1 MEDGGWILVTAKKW
15 KKTTK
20 KKMKHRK
27 ANETSGIQMKTR
39 KHVRKKSHF
48 LFESK
53 CVQRK
58 LVADLR
64 GFDLLLDR
72 GESVGDRRKSSG
84 SGPRTMT
91 SGKMSERMTSCV
103 MSGKISGVEAVSR
116 SKNST

>member
-15 KKTTK
+15 KKTWKK

-27 ANETSGIQMKTR
+27 ANETSGIQRKTR
-39 KHVRKKSHF
+39 KHVRKISQL

-53 CVQRK
+53 CVQGNM
-58 LVADLR
+58 VADLP

-72 GESVGDRRKSSG
+72 GEIVGYRRKSSG
-84 SGPRTMT
+84 SRTMT
-91 SGKMSERMTSCV
+91 SGMMSGRMTSGL
-103 MSGKISGVEAVSR
+103 MSGKISGVEAVSC